1 MDLKKIK
8 VIINWQEPKNVKD
21 IRAFIRFAN
30 FYQQFINN
38 FFALVLPLIALT
50 QKNKVFIFNK
60 ECKKAFAYLK
70 VIFITT
76 PIFQHFNLE
85 QMSVVK
91 ANSSNYVIRG

>member
-8 VIINWQEPKNVKD
+8 AIMNWQEPKNVKD

-76 PIFQHFNLE
+76 PIF
-85 QMSVVK
+85 
-91 ANSSNYVIRG
+91 